1 MGNTDSKSSSILLN
15 HCIALV
21 RPEDASASSPSRTS
35 SPSPSLSVDADPLS
49 LNLSIFKLDSGP
61 DVEALFSDKPNVPL
75 DTVFND
81 FYLDFIS
88 VDVQDFSINSSFKK
102 ILQIISSLN
111 PPNFNNLIVFLSLYI
126 ILSANSLPASRTGLH
141 SSRLINAIKTLSIL
155 IPIYFDRVKSST
167 QDHYDVFWATQHE
180 IEGLPLQ
187 NIPLGE
193 RLLLAILKLAF
204 QDNFTTAVTAHP
216 SELWE
221 IGILTNSNKY
231 RSLLNMHHQW
241 HLFAN
246 RLLLLRLLAAL
257 FSSDLYTSG
266 GKQDINMF
274 LVYWC
279 TQMPKDKS
287 IQFTSSLLNCTMRF
301 ILNNNKDFQSLK
313 ANFFSSDATASNWQ
327 TLYFQFVQSCLHV
340 LNLSMSYKAQ
350 DNVITIF
357 LTQLQREYDLKL
369 ILSSFI
375 KIFKYPIDL
384 AIEQESNIFNF
395 TNNKHIDASRRRAVS
410 TSSHDNSSSSHASL
424 PSSSS
429 AAYHTKP
436 QTKPQ
441 LPEIHPLLIPMTIL
455 MTNLIDCNKCFQ
467 NYFADKFASRFIIF
481 SIYYLKYYDYS
492 SLSSSSS
499 TTRSNSST
507 TSNGTSNDTS
517 NERSIVELNE
527 NSVSQILLPLLNHL
541 LLILTSKKLVL
552 FKMLQTFN
560 LNYYTN
566 NLPNF
571 YKLSNINGDI
581 NNLTFRDFTIIQL
594 SNLILDNIKFNLQ
607 PNPIFYEL
615 IYNLLPIN
623 DEILT
628 SSHKNDDSH
637 DDLILLSAK
646 KKSASPSAATSSH
659 TSSSKL
665 SYNAAMSLLYVL
677 SKSSNKV
684 YLTTY
689 ATPVFKSKDIPYMIS
704 PGFKMDLLALL
715 LRSITIFFTLYF
727 DDAENLLFAMVRH
740 QSITHQIND
749 SINSISKALDM
760 NPNLNSHIMTLKQM
774 GFNRKVQWKDFYQ
787 FEEITDL
794 PQVNLYSSAN
804 QQHQNQQQGQNDN
817 RGQNQNEDPGQENES
832 PTPYLLFNPASL
844 ENETSG
850 TVKHFSSTNHDKNY
864 QVIAFIDFKSD
875 SNLNLQHQLEY
886 WPHRPQWPTPLTF
899 THKCK
904 NPKYENFNEVWSGTV
919 YLQILLR
926 VIKQILSKVPEIPR
940 IKSVQYFETLSKLSA
955 LRSDILTTIHPRL
968 PLDVRR
974 LTTFQPLSMHTNDK
988 LLMWFHIATWANIF
1002 TQTSFKYEETF
1013 SHELRQFESL
1023 LDISIDECEGNTISK
1038 PTTDR
1043 LGYIRRS
1050 RGQSSVSLERTI
1062 SAGSG
1067 VSTPTMALNR
1077 TKSNGSGN
1085 LMNYFFQNTAQNH
1098 FQHLRSS
1105 SSSSSI
1111 TLEKTTSNSSS
1122 IRTRPN
1128 SHHVAPETNNNNS
1141 TNGNSNNSSNGG
1153 FSFFK
1158 WKWGGNNSNGG
1169 SDDTKASQRDPNV
1182 STSII
1187 TDNLNSY
1194 MFEEEISPGVVNN
1207 IIENNIWVGTDIR
1220 LFKIANFRKESFS
1233 FLEMT
1238 SSFFKKFKFI
1248 NSDNDNYNNNEFDDN
1263 TQLRYTSR
1271 GLYR

>member
-1 MGNTDSKSSSILLN
+1 M
-15 HCIALV
+15 
-21 RPEDASASSPSRTS
+21 
-35 SPSPSLSVDADPLS
+35 
-49 LNLSIFKLDSGP
+49 
-61 DVEALFSDKPNVPL
+61 
-75 DTVFND
+75 
-81 FYLDFIS
+81 
-88 VDVQDFSINSSFKK
+88 
-102 ILQIISSLN
+102 
-111 PPNFNNLIVFLSLYI
+111 
-126 ILSANSLPASRTGLH
+126 
-141 SSRLINAIKTLSIL
+141 
-155 IPIYFDRVKSST
+155 
-167 QDHYDVFWATQHE
+167 
-180 IEGLPLQ
+180 
-187 NIPLGE
+187 
-193 RLLLAILKLAF
+193 
-204 QDNFTTAVTAHP
+204 
-216 SELWE
+216 
-221 IGILTNSNKY
+221 
-231 RSLLNMHHQW
+231 
-241 HLFAN
+241 
-246 RLLLLRLLAAL
+246 
-257 FSSDLYTSG
+257 
-266 GKQDINMF
+266 
-274 LVYWC
+274 
-279 TQMPKDKS
+279 
-287 IQFTSSLLNCTMRF
+287 
-301 ILNNNKDFQSLK
+301 
-313 ANFFSSDATASNWQ
+313 
-327 TLYFQFVQSCLHV
+327 
-340 LNLSMSYKAQ
+340 
-350 DNVITIF
+350 
-357 LTQLQREYDLKL
+357 
-369 ILSSFI
+369 
-375 KIFKYPIDL
+375 
-384 AIEQESNIFNF
+384 
-395 TNNKHIDASRRRAVS
+395 
-410 TSSHDNSSSSHASL
+410 
-424 PSSSS
+424 
-429 AAYHTKP
+429 
-436 QTKPQ
+436 
-441 LPEIHPLLIPMTIL
+441 
-455 MTNLIDCNKCFQ
+455 
-467 NYFADKFASRFIIF
+467 
-481 SIYYLKYYDYS
+481 
-492 SLSSSSS
+492 
-499 TTRSNSST
+499 
-507 TSNGTSNDTS
+507 
-517 NERSIVELNE
+517 
-527 NSVSQILLPLLNHL
+527 
-541 LLILTSKKLVL
+541 
-552 FKMLQTFN
+552 
-560 LNYYTN
+560 
-566 NLPNF
+566 
-571 YKLSNINGDI
+571 
-581 NNLTFRDFTIIQL
+581 
-594 SNLILDNIKFNLQ
+594 
-607 PNPIFYEL
+607 

-689 ATPVFKSKDIPYMIS
+689 ATPVFKTKDIPYMIS

-1013 SHELRQFESL
+1013 SHELRQFESF

-1085 LMNYFFQNTAQNH
+1085 LMNYFFRKQRKIT
-1098 FQHLRSS
+1098 FSISDRLR
-1105 SSSSSI
+1105 
-1111 TLEKTTSNSSS
+1111 L
-1122 IRTRPN
+1122 RP
-1128 SHHVAPETNNNNS
+1128 P
-1141 TNGNSNNSSNGG
+1141 
-1153 FSFFK
+1153 
-1158 WKWGGNNSNGG
+1158 
-1169 SDDTKASQRDPNV
+1169 
-1182 STSII
+1182 
-1187 TDNLNSY
+1187 L
-1194 MFEEEISPGVVNN
+1194 
-1207 IIENNIWVGTDIR
+1207 
-1220 LFKIANFRKESFS
+1220 L
-1233 FLEMT
+1233 
-1238 SSFFKKFKFI
+1238 
-1248 NSDNDNYNNNEFDDN
+1248 
-1263 TQLRYTSR
+1263 
-1271 GLYR
+1271 

>member
-21 RPEDASASSPSRTS
+21 RPEDADAS
-35 SPSPSLSVDADPLS
+35 SPSPSPSISASADPLS
-49 LNLSIFKLDSGP
+49 LNLSIFKLEAGP
-61 DVEALFSDKPNVPL
+61 EIEALFGDNPDVPL

-102 ILQIISSLN
+102 ILHIISNLN

-126 ILSANSLPASRTGLH
+126 ILSANSFPASRTGLP

-155 IPIYFDRVKSST
+155 IPIYFDRIKSST
-167 QDHYDVFWATQHE
+167 RDHYDIFWATQHE

-187 NIPLGE
+187 NVPLGE

-204 QDNFTTAVTAHP
+204 QENFTTAVTAHP

-231 RSLLNMHHQW
+231 HSLLNIHHQW

-246 RLLLLRLLAAL
+246 RLLLLRLLSAL

-266 GKQDINMF
+266 NKQDINMF

-287 IQFTSSLLNCTMRF
+287 IQCVSSLLNCTMRF
-301 ILNNNKDFQSLK
+301 VLNNNKDFQSLK
-313 ANFFSSDATASNWQ
+313 ANFFSSDATANNWQ

-395 TNNKHIDASRRRAVS
+395 TNNKHNDASRRRAVS
-410 TSSHDNSSSSHASL
+410 TSAHESSTSPHASL
-424 PSSSS
+424 PNSSS
-429 AAYHTKP
+429 AAYHTKS
-436 QTKPQ
+436 QTKAQ
-441 LPEIHPLLIPMTIL
+441 LPDIHPLLIPMTIL

-467 NYFADKFASRFIIF
+467 NYFADKFANRFIIF

-499 TTRSNSST
+499 TIRSNSST
-507 TSNGTSNDTS
+507 TSNGVSNDTS
-517 NERSIVELNE
+517 DERSIVELNE
-527 NSVSQILLPLLNHL
+527 NSVSQILLPLLDHL

-594 SNLILDNIKFNLQ
+594 SNLILDNIKLNLQ

-646 KKSASPSAATSSH
+646 KKSAPPSATPSSH

-689 ATPVFKSKDIPYMIS
+689 ATPVFKTKDIPYMIS

-727 DDAENLLFAMVRH
+727 DDSENLLFAMVRH

-749 SINSISKALDM
+749 SISSISKALDM
-760 NPNLNSHIMTLKQM
+760 NPNLNSHVMNLKQM

-804 QQHQNQQQGQNDN
+804 QQHQNPQQGQNDN
-817 RGQNQNEDPGQENES
+817 RGQNQNEDQGQDNES
-832 PTPYLLFNPASL
+832 PIPYLLFNPASL

-850 TVKHFSSTNHDKNY
+850 TVKHISSTNHDKNY

-875 SNLNLQHQLEY
+875 SNLNLQRQLEY
-886 WPHRPQWPTPLTF
+886 WPHRPQWPTQLTF

-904 NPKYENFNEVWSGTV
+904 NPKYENFSEVWSGTV

-955 LRSDILTTIHPRL
+955 LKSDILTIIHPRL

-974 LTTFQPLSMHTNDK
+974 LTTFQPLSMHTDDK
-988 LLMWFHIATWANIF
+988 LLMWFHIATWASIF
-1002 TQTSFKYEETF
+1002 TQTSFKYEETS

-1023 LDISIDECEGNTISK
+1023 LYISIDECDGNDITK

-1111 TLEKTTSNSSS
+1111 TLEKTISNSSS

-1128 SHHVAPETNNNNS
+1128 SHHVASETNNNNNS
-1141 TNGNSNNSSNGG
+1141 ANNNSNNSSNGG

-1158 WKWGGNNSNGG
+1158 WKWGGNNSSGN
-1169 SDDTKASQRDPNV
+1169 SDDTKAGQRDENNGA
-1182 STSII
+1182 STI
-1187 TDNLNSY
+1187 TDDLNSY

-1207 IIENNIWVGTDIR
+1207 IIENNIWVGTNIR

-1263 TQLRYTSR
+1263 AQLRYTSR